1 MSIIEGSIYV
11 ARIGNKWG
19 LKGFTRK
26 DIYTLGKLAR
36 KRYKIKTK
44 RSRIVKKYVIRLI
57 TDALRNYGRSA

>member
-11 ARIGNKWG
+11 VRIGGKWG

-26 DIYTLGKLAR
+26 DMYTLGKLAR

-57 TDALRNYGRSA
+57 TDALRNYDRSA